1 MLNTI
6 TRLILQ
12 KSIKKLHTMHARLT
26 VRHAF
31 FYDFSPANAF
41 FFHLTSLYKVWR
53 NGREN
58 VFQTL

>member
-31 FYDFSPANAF
+31 FYDFSPGNAF
-41 FFHLTSLYKVWR
+41 FFT
-53 NGREN
+53 
-58 VFQTL
+58 